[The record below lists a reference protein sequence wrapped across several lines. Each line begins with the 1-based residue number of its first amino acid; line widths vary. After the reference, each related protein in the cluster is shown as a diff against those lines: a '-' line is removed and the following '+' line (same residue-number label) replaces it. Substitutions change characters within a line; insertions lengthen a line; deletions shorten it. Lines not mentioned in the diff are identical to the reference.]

1 MTNPPTTHLLLDDA
15 FDLSVAA
22 LTASGA
28 DERNAKAIARVIWRA
43 ERDGAASHGLFR
55 IPAYVATFKKGKAK
69 GDADPQ
75 ITATDGAILRMN
87 ADKGFTPLAHEVG
100 LPALADA
107 ARRHGMATLGI
118 SRVFHYAALW
128 PEVES
133 LTDQGV
139 VGMAFTCSPP
149 YVAPYGGKRR
159 MFGTNPMAFGWPR
172 TDGKPAMIFDQASS
186 HSARGEVMIMARDGH
201 DAPLGAGVDVDG
213 KPTTDPNE
221 ILKGAQSPFGAY
233 KGSAIALMVDLM
245 AGPLI
250 GELTSL
256 GIEAEDDGSGPALG
270 GELIIAFDPARMG
283 GAGSIEAGE
292 ALLAELEGEDG
303 VRLPGARRAGNRL
316 STPKTGIE
324 VPTSLYET
332 IKGFI

>member
-1 MTNPPTTHLLLDDA
+1 MTTTHLPLDDA
-15 FDLSVAA
+15 YDLSLAA
-22 LTASGA
+22 LLASGA
-28 DERNAKAIARVIWRA
+28 DQRNAQAIARIIWRA

-55 IPAYVATFKKGKAK
+55 IPAYVETFKKGKAN
-69 GDADPQ
+69 GDANPV
-75 ITATDGAILRMN
+75 ITESDGAILRMN

-107 ARRHGMATLGI
+107 ARKHGMATLGI

-128 PEVES
+128 PEVEA
-133 LTDQGV
+133 LTDQGL

-149 YVAPYGGKRR
+149 YVAPHGGKRR

-172 TDGKPAMIFDQASS
+172 TGQHAMIFDQASS

-201 DAPLGAGVDVDG
+201 EAPLGAGVDVNG
-213 KPTTDPNE
+213 NPTTDPNE

-233 KGSAIALMVDLM
+233 KGAAIALMVDLL

-256 GIEAEDDGSGPALG
+256 GIEEEDDGEGPALG
-270 GELIIAFDPARMG
+270 GELIIAFDPTRMG
-283 GAGSIEAGE
+283 GSGAVEAGE
-292 ALLAELEGEDG
+292 ALLKELEGEDG
-303 VRLPGARRAGNRL
+303 VRLPGARRAANRAN
-316 STPKTGIE
+316 TARDGID

-332 IKGFI
+332 IKGYI

>member
-1 MTNPPTTHLLLDDA
+1 MTNPPTTHLTLDDA

-43 ERDGAASHGLFR
+43 ERDGAASHGLYR
-55 IPAYVATFKKGKAK
+55 IPAYAETFKKGKAK
-69 GDADPQ
+69 GDANPV
-75 ITATDGAILRMN
+75 ISETDGAILRMN
-87 ADKGFTPLAHEVG
+87 ADKAFTPLAHEVG

-107 ARRHGMATLGI
+107 ARHHGMATLGI

-128 PEVES
+128 PEVEA
-133 LTDQGV
+133 LTDQGL

-149 YVAPYGGKRR
+149 YVAPYGGRRR

-172 TDGKPAMIFDQASS
+172 IGKPPMIFDQASS

-201 DAPLGAGVDVDG
+201 EAPLGAGVDVDG
-213 KPTTDPNE
+213 NPTTDPNE
-221 ILKGAQSPFGAY
+221 ILKGAQSPFGGY

-250 GELTSL
+250 GELTSIA
-256 GIEAEDDGSGPALG
+256 IEEEDDGSGPALG
-270 GELIIAFDPARMG
+270 GELIIAFDPTRMG
-283 GAGSIEAGE
+283 GAGSLEAGE
-292 ALLAELEGEDG
+292 ALLAELEGENG
-303 VRLPGARRAGNRL
+303 VRLPGARRAANREN
-316 STPKTGIE
+316 TPKTGID
-324 VPTSLYET
+324 VPTSLLET
-332 IKGFI
+332 IKGLI